1 MAKKTR
7 TGFIC
12 KNSVIAGF
20 TTNLVSEELQKII
33 GGFWSG
39 KVYNNRPD
47 SSGDFIESY
56 LSEKVVDHSTSWKVL
71 FLNQTTGWNAGP
83 VRTKKQVGLNS
94 SDFYQSSMTSNYFGG
109 LSGNQVSFDV
119 DLSKCMDGFFTTYSM
134 NMYSNY
140 WGNSQSNM
148 CLMRFKW
155 GADEY
160 AVLLMGQHGK
170 LVIRNITSGTDLAES
185 GEWYPGR
192 PNTGKWQQVRYGISS
207 SGLVEAYF
215 FNKKVSYQFSDSYS
229 NLSRLIAIPS
239 NPSGG
244 NSIYVANLAVNDGT
258 GPNNNSYPKPIIAV
272 PLNHNTESVQQT
284 GFSVPLA
291 DIRGRLSYGQM
302 VWHTIETSDD
312 VNLMR
317 FTFSLDN
324 SLAEPFVF
332 EVTDNYTSK
341 DNLKLIHLKFKA
353 TSYPTVEELASIV
366 NGNNEY
372 VTLSGNLAGNTQA
385 INAYPFTITPDNNEA
400 TSFTNSSTIISFG
413 PETESA
419 SVEISTKPKK
429 DLIITAANGQNPS
442 HFTEAEQINFYV
454 SEIHTESLSSARL
467 SFSIKDSDSG
477 LELTSAQQEL
487 PIIPLTLSDSLDLYS
502 NFSIDSLTNGDFTLN
517 FDIERQ
523 DFTPI
528 NQPLWVYGDDGSNGE
543 GYYYP
548 VYLSSEGLGSTHTHV
563 IQGNT
568 YYMENDNA
576 NHAQVDAPSDL
587 SLRIAPNT
595 VVPADFQMAAQD
607 ATPPEYQT
615 YVTAW
620 ADTASSVNR
629 PYVLEVSHSM
639 GVDAWGD
646 PVLLQ
651 DIVIIDIRSESS
663 DDVYLASNGA
673 GMSAMSLAYWASVY
687 TWESQG
693 GVGAIPVSEVFQR
706 TGSIITMSRE
716 IPNVSAVDR
725 NLVVYRQGDVEQE
738 VIVVQDQS
746 GFSLDRRSE
755 LI

>member
-12 KNSVIAGF
+12 NNSVLAGA
-20 TTNLVSEELQKII
+20 TRNLLSEELQKII

-56 LSEKVVDHSTSWKVL
+56 SSEKAVDHSTEWKVN
-71 FLNQTTGWNAGP
+71 FVNQATGWNAGP
-83 VRTKKQVGLNS
+83 VRTKKQIGLNS
-94 SDFYQSSMTSNYFGG
+94 SDFYQSSMTSNYFSGMN
-109 LSGNQVSFDV
+109 GNQISFDV
-119 DLSKCMDGFFTTYSM
+119 DLSKCIDGFFTTYSI

-140 WGNSQSNM
+140 WGYSQSNM

-155 GADEY
+155 DADEY

-185 GEWYPGR
+185 GEWFPGR

-229 NLSRLIAIPS
+229 SLSRLIAIPS
-239 NPSGG
+239 NPNGG
-244 NSIYVANLAVNDGT
+244 SMISVANLAVNDGT

-284 GFSVPLA
+284 GLSVPLA
-291 DIRGRLSYGQM
+291 GIRGKLVYGSM
-302 VWHTIETSDD
+302 HWYTIETSDD

-317 FTFSLDN
+317 FKFSLDN
-324 SLAEPFVF
+324 SLSEPFVF
-332 EVTDNYTSK
+332 EITDNYTDK

-353 TSYPTVEELASIV
+353 STYTTVVELASII

-372 VTLSGNLAGNTQA
+372 VTLETRSGNTQA
-385 INAYPFTITPDNNEA
+385 VPAYPFSIAPDDNEA
-400 TSFTNSSTIISFG
+400 TSLTNNSSIISFG

-419 SVEISTKPKK
+419 SVEISTKPRK

-454 SEIHTESLSSARL
+454 SKIHTESLSSARL
-467 SFSIKDSDSG
+467 SFSIKDSNSG

-487 PIIPLTLSDSLDLYS
+487 PITPLTLSDSLDLYS
-502 NFSIDSLTNGDFTLN
+502 NFNIDSLTNGDFTLN

-568 YYMENDNA
+568 YYIENDNA

-620 ADTASSVNR
+620 ADSASSANR

-639 GVDAWGD
+639 GVDGWGD

-651 DIVIIDIRSESS
+651 NIVIIDIRTESS

-673 GMSAMSLAYWASVY
+673 GMSAMSLGYWASVY

-693 GVGAIPVSEVFQR
+693 GVGSIPVSEVFQR

-716 IPNVSAVDR
+716 VSSVSAADR
-725 NLVVYRQGDVEQE
+725 NLVVYRQGDVDQE
-738 VIVVQDQS
+738 VIVVQDQLS
-746 GFSLDRRSE
+746 FSLDRKSE